1 MSIYSDLSQ
10 IQTVSN
16 TNYSVD
22 ELVQQFNA
30 EDLSSNKAQVNQCI
44 ICAKI
49 QQKMLDNHNN
59 NTNSKAYKKEAA
71 NVLAATKMK
80 KKIFNYNAEI
90 GRWVQQQN
98 DPTIY
103 EMSKRKIKEKMDQ
116 QLNKPKQAPRTKKE
130 NPEIV
135 ALKEQLKQEQE
146 NNNTL
151 VEHFTDTI
159 NTWETAFITIADY
172 LDDRDIDWQ
181 QLLKKRG
188 IVNPLDNH

>member
-1 MSIYSDLSQ
+1 MNIYSDPTQ

-16 TNYSVD
+16 TDYSVE
-22 ELVQQFNA
+22 ELIEQFNTA
-30 EDLSSNKAQVNQCI
+30 DQFGNRAQINQCI
-44 ICAKI
+44 ICAKL
-49 QQKMLDNHNN
+49 QQKLVAQFGNN
-59 NTNSKAYKKEAA
+59 PNSKAYKKEAA

-181 QLLKKRG
+181 QLLKKKG
-188 IVNPLDNH
+188 IENPLDKH

>member
-1 MSIYSDLSQ
+1 
-10 IQTVSN
+10 
-16 TNYSVD
+16 
-22 ELVQQFNA
+22 
-30 EDLSSNKAQVNQCI
+30 
-44 ICAKI
+44 
-49 QQKMLDNHNN
+49 
-59 NTNSKAYKKEAA
+59 
-71 NVLAATKMK
+71 
-80 KKIFNYNAEI
+80 
-90 GRWVQQQN
+90 
-98 DPTIY
+98 
-103 EMSKRKIKEKMDQ
+103 MSKRKIKEKMDQ

-172 LDDRDIDWQ
+172 LDGRDIDWQ